1 MSLGHI
7 KGSLGTPV
15 PLGQETV
22 CDTRKSCCSVS
33 LSQAQGDLF
42 LELEHRLTSN
52 LLRGGGR

>member
-15 PLGQETV
+15 PLG
-22 CDTRKSCCSVS
+22 DKSVIPGSPVAVS
-33 LSQAQGDLF
+33 LSQAQGDPF
-42 LELEHRLTSN
+42 LEQEHRLTSN